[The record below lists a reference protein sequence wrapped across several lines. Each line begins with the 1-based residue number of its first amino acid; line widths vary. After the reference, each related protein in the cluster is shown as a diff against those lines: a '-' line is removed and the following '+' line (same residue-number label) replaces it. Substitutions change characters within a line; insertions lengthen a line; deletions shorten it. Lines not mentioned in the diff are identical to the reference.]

1 MVQGGWINGTSPY
14 SSGYVAVF
22 RKKKITLSRKSLI
35 VPALQD
41 EVYFIDGRPA
51 GGL

>member
-1 MVQGGWINGTSPY
+1 MEPLPIVLDMLKY
-14 SSGYVAVF
+14 F
-22 RKKKITLSRKSLI
+22 EKKKITLSRKSLI